1 MLHTRDAPERE
12 LLRHPVRSLRLLRLL
27 PVHGDSLF
35 ERVGAWIAPWTSEGY
50 PGRSRVL
57 VSTMGWRVTYDA
69 MKKWGREGRRVPV
82 WAADAFA
89 AHIRAQ
95 CEVGLALADELERHA
110 AELRDVPHHLSAAGR
125 MAKARAARR
134 PGSAMGARARQLPRT
149 VPDQD
154 TEPCHDVDE
163 HQSVEDDD
171 REQNHGEE

>member
-1 MLHTRDAPERE
+1 MLYVRERSERE
-12 LLRHPVRSLRLLRLL
+12 LARHPLIAQRMLRAQ
-27 PVHGDSLF
+27 PTVGNSLF
-35 ERVGAWIAPWTSEGY
+35 ARVSAYVAPYSMSAY
-50 PGRSRVL
+50 PGRMRLLLSVIGHRR
-57 VSTMGWRVTYDA
+57 GWGAV
-69 MKKWGREGRRVPV
+69 KEWGRGVNRLPP